1 MNGIPE
7 LNRGLMKLS
16 RLIPEH
22 AESPKRLSLVR
33 LDAFVQWLK
42 KNKPEIIKEAGKSLG
57 IKELNQAF
65 DDLGVGTELWRQS

>member
-1 MNGIPE
+1 
-7 LNRGLMKLS
+7 MKLN

-22 AESPKRLSLVR
+22 RDAPKRISLVR

-57 IKELNQAF
+57 VKELNQAF
-65 DDLGVGTELWRQS
+65 DDLGIATELWR